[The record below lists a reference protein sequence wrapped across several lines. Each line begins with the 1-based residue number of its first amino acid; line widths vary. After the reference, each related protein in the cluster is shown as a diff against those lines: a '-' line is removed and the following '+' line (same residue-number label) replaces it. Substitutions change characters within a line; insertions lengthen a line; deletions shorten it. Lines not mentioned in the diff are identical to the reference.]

1 MSNGDDEPDDAAD
14 ADVPETV
21 ADPEDIATTLDEA
34 EESLEAAETEAD
46 LDEVEAT
53 LEAAESEI
61 ERLPEPDEDADDEED
76 PKADLQDR
84 LDTLRE
90 DLEAQRG
97 PYAEDVADTTEAA
110 AETVRTEEWTES
122 GELDV
127 IPAVEAFLDGVGEQ
141 LLDTFEPDGEDP
153 EALAEAL
160 EEAAAAIRETALD
173 PDEDAETIAE
183 LEELAATLESELEAA
198 ETWDDLTVQEKLEAQ
213 GFYDVLDPESRKDYP
228 PEWNAVKMYE
238 KADDVEPILLALE
251 MLESDFM
258 QENVLDSLKRLGVK
272 AEPAYEEMEARAG
285 KRDQAAIEV
294 LGNIGNDD
302 VLDTLLD
309 YVEGDS
315 NVALQKVTL
324 RAIGEIGS
332 HEATEAVAQK
342 LASDD
347 ETLRSHG
354 ARTLGLLGDTRAID
368 PLADTLADD
377 DSDTV
382 RASAA
387 WALRQIGTERAL
399 DEVSQYADDSAY
411 LVQAEAEKAV

>member
-53 LEAAESEI
+53 LDDAAGEI
-61 ERLPEPDEDADDEED
+61 ERLPEADEDDEED
-76 PKADLQDR
+76 PAADLQDR
-84 LDTLRE
+84 LDSLRE

-97 PYAEDVADTTEAA
+97 PYAEDVAETAETA
-110 AETVRTEEWTES
+110 AETVRGEEWTES

-141 LLDTFEPDGEDP
+141 LLDTFEPDSED
-153 EALAEAL
+153 LADLADAL
-160 EEAAAAIRETALD
+160 EDAAGAIRETDLD
-173 PDEDAETIAE
+173 PDEDTETIAE
-183 LEELAATLESELEAA
+183 LVELAETLESDLEAA
-198 ETWDDLTVQEKLEAQ
+198 ETWDDLTVREKLEAQ
-213 GFYDVLDPESRKDYP
+213 GFYDVLESENRKDYP
-228 PEWNAVKMYE
+228 PEWNAVKLHE
-238 KADDVEPILLALE
+238 QADDVEPILLALE
-251 MLESDFM
+251 MLESEFM

-272 AEPAYEEMEARAG
+272 AEPAYDEMEARAG

-294 LGNIGNDD
+294 LGNIGNEEA
-302 VLDTLLD
+302 LDTLLD
-309 YVEGDS
+309 YIEGDS

-399 DEVSQYADDSAY
+399 EEVGQYADDSAY

>member
-53 LEAAESEI
+53 LDDAAGEI
-61 ERLPEPDEDADDEED
+61 ERLPEADEDDEED
-76 PKADLQDR
+76 PAADLQDR
-84 LDTLRE
+84 LDSLRE

-97 PYAEDVADTTEAA
+97 PYAEDVAETAETA
-110 AETVRTEEWTES
+110 AETVRGEEWTES

-141 LLDTFEPDGEDP
+141 LLDTFEPDSED
-153 EALAEAL
+153 LADLADAL
-160 EEAAAAIRETALD
+160 EDAAGAIRETDLD
-173 PDEDAETIAE
+173 PDEDTETIAE
-183 LEELAATLESELEAA
+183 LVELAETLESDLEAA
-198 ETWDDLTVQEKLEAQ
+198 ETWDDLTVREKLEAQ
-213 GFYDVLDPESRKDYP
+213 GFYDVLESENRKDYP
-228 PEWNAVKMYE
+228 PEWNAVKLHE
-238 KADDVEPILLALE
+238 QADDVEPILLALE
-251 MLESDFM
+251 MLESEFM

-272 AEPAYEEMEARAG
+272 ADRAYDEMEARAG

-294 LGNIGNDD
+294 LGNIGNEEA
-302 VLDTLLD
+302 LDTLLD
-309 YVEGDS
+309 YIEGDS

-399 DEVSQYADDSAY
+399 EEVGQYADDSAY

>member
-53 LEAAESEI
+53 LDDAAGEI
-61 ERLPEPDEDADDEED
+61 ERLPEADEDDEED
-76 PKADLQDR
+76 PAADLQDR
-84 LDTLRE
+84 LDSLRE

-97 PYAEDVADTTEAA
+97 PSAEDVAETAETA
-110 AETVRTEEWTES
+110 AETVRGEEWTES

-141 LLDTFEPDGEDP
+141 LLDTFEPDSED
-153 EALAEAL
+153 LADLADAL
-160 EEAAAAIRETALD
+160 EDAAGAIRETDLD
-173 PDEDAETIAE
+173 PDEDTETIAE
-183 LEELAATLESELEAA
+183 LVELAETLESDLEAA
-198 ETWDDLTVQEKLEAQ
+198 ETWDDLTVREKLEAQ
-213 GFYDVLDPESRKDYP
+213 GFYDVLESENRKDYP
-228 PEWNAVKMYE
+228 PEWNAVKLHE
-238 KADDVEPILLALE
+238 QADDVEPILLALE
-251 MLESDFM
+251 MLESEFM

-272 AEPAYEEMEARAG
+272 AEPAYDEMEARAG

-294 LGNIGNDD
+294 LGNIGNEEA
-302 VLDTLLD
+302 LDTLLD
-309 YVEGDS
+309 YIEGDS

-399 DEVSQYADDSAY
+399 EEVGQYADDSAY